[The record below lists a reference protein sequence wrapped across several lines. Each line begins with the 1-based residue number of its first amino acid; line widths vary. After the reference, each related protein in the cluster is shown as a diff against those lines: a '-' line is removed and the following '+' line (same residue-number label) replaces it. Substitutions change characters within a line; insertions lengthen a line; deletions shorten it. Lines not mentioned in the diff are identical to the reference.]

1 MNVKDALL
9 NISDPDCEWDNVL
22 MSYQLLVN
30 NGMLWYLPDEA
41 IRLCL
46 SMLKINMLS
55 TPLN

>member
-1 MNVKDALL
+1 MNTQDALL
-9 NISDPDCEWDNVL
+9 NITDPDCEWDNVL

-46 SMLKINMLS
+46 SMLKLNMLS